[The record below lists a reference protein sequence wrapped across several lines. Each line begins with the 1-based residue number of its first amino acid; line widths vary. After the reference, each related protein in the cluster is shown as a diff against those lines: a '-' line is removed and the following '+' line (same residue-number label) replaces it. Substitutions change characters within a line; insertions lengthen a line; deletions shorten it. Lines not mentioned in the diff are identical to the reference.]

1 MMKATVW
8 TRDDCVYCSL
18 AKKELRNRQ
27 YQVDE
32 RNINKI
38 WSKEDLLKVVPD
50 AKTVPQIFIRN
61 KYIGGYSEL
70 MTYFEETTSNYG
82 H

>member
-1 MMKATVW
+1 MKATVW

-18 AKKELRNRQ
+18 AKNELRNRQ

>member
-1 MMKATVW
+1 MKATVW

-70 MTYFEETTSNYG
+70 MTYFEATTSNYG

>member
-1 MMKATVW
+1 MLKATLW
-8 TRDDCVYCSL
+8 CKDNCVYCSL
-18 AKKELRNRQ
+18 AQKELHKRE
-27 YQVDE
+27 YE
-32 RNINKI
+32 IEKRNIDHI
-38 WSKEDLLKVVPD
+38 WSKEDLLKVVPN
-50 AKTVPQIFIRN
+50 AKTVPQIFIRD

>member
-1 MMKATVW
+1 MKATVW

-50 AKTVPQIFIRN
+50 AKTVPLIFIRN

>member
-1 MMKATVW
+1 MKATVW
-8 TRDDCVYCSL
+8 TRDDCLYCSL

-50 AKTVPQIFIRN
+50 AKTVPQIFIRD

>member
-1 MMKATVW
+1 MLKATIW
-8 TRDDCVYCSL
+8 CKDNCVYCSL
-18 AKKELRNRQ
+18 AQKELHKKE
-27 YQVDE
+27 YE
-32 RNINKI
+32 IEKRNIDHI
-38 WSKEDLLKVVPD
+38 WSKEDLQKVVPN
-50 AKTVPQIFIRN
+50 AKTVPQIFIGD